1 MIYLGTMPVP
11 FYLTWA
17 RLGRFRFPIEPVL
30 ILFAAYAL
38 TSLIAATLKVRPLRV
53 RAVST

>member
-1 MIYLGTMPVP
+1 MIYVLTMPIP

-17 RLGRFRFPIEPVL
+17 LLGRFRFPVEPVL

-38 TSLIAATLKVRPLRV
+38 SSLA
-53 RAVST
+53 S